1 MALAEAG
8 GRLGWQRSGQAGSCE
23 QREHDVM
30 HLWLVADSHVERH
43 AATGLAMGEGEALRE
58 KACDVGAG
66 TVGGGGQIADTQ
78 HVSVGVVDMTC
89 PRAGAAIVTVTVDP
103 MVTMMGIL

>member
-1 MALAEAG
+1 
-8 GRLGWQRSGQAGSCE
+8 
-23 QREHDVM
+23 M

-66 TVGGGGQIADTQ
+66 TVGGGGQIADTRQ
-78 HVSVGVVDMTC
+78 VSVGVVDHDL
-89 PRAGAAIVTVTVDP
+89 PAGRGGD
-103 MVTMMGIL
+103 GDRHR